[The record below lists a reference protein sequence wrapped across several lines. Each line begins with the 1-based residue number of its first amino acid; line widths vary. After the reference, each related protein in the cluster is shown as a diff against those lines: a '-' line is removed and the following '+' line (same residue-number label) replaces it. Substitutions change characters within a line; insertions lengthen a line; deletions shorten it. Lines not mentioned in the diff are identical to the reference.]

1 MSNLEKKENTY
12 EDDDYGFFCD
22 LESQEVVE
30 YYVITKKTHYEVR
43 RKSVLWPKI
52 NGPQR
57 THIIDLSSAKSSTD
71 NLEFISESSTLKGN
85 PYSILTFALGLRDF
99 LRCAPANPIS
109 YAEETP
115 TVSHPTFFTIN
126 CPKNICYPL
135 FMCCTALSCAYFII
149 TLPDVKK
156 SPN

>member
-43 RKSVLWPKI
+43 RKSVLRPKI

-71 NLEFISESSTLKGN
+71 DLEFISESTETQGNSYGVLKFAIN
-85 PYSILTFALGLRDF
+85 FPKSI
-99 LRCAPANPIS
+99 CNS
-109 YAEETP
+109 
-115 TVSHPTFFTIN
+115 
-126 CPKNICYPL
+126 L
-135 FMCCTALSCAYFII
+135 FMCCAAVSCVYFII
-149 TLPDVKK
+149 TLGDSGARSSVGIE
-156 SPN
+156 